1 MAELGK
7 LDGRAKL
14 DLIENFAQPR
24 IGERG
29 PPAPQIP
36 NKLVQLM
43 RGYPTGE
50 QAQTDLLQAQEQVLA
65 VGTGLLPV
73 VLVAADFLDGQHTV
87 EHVGRAGPAQRRR
100 LGANRQLGREIIPR
114 STCGALPRTDR
125 ARIRSSCSRNLHRPC
140 PWVDPT
146 AAKLHATP
154 LKKP

>member
-50 QAQTDLLQAQEQVLA
+50 QAQTDLLQASEQVLA
-65 VGTGLLPV
+65 LSTGLLPV
-73 VLVAADFLDGQHTV
+73 MLVVADFLDGQHTV
-87 EHVGRAGPAQRRR
+87 EHVDRACRAERSRV
-100 LGANRQLGREIIPR
+100 GANGQLGREVIP
-114 STCGALPRTDR
+114 
-125 ARIRSSCSRNLHRPC
+125 
-140 PWVDPT
+140 
-146 AAKLHATP
+146 
-154 LKKP
+154 